1 MLIAIRKQTEKNRNI
16 KNVFTILTQRGFVT
30 PVNKGQI
37 FFEKNFGVL
46 KLSETATKYL

>member
-37 FFEKNFGVL
+37 FFEKKFGVL
-46 KLSETATKYL
+46 KLSETATKYI